1 MLKRQLR
8 STSGF
13 SLTEVMIGIMILTVA
28 IVSASN
34 LLVSMV
40 KTNKVNVQSLQAY
53 YLAQEGIEAIRN
65 IRDTNW
71 LHNLDFM
78 GKGLY
83 GELKFGKYYS
93 VSLDNRGWIS
103 SGNPVD
109 ADRIT
114 DLNPMKA
121 WNFGES
127 SYVQYN
133 DVFGL
138 EKKDPGGYITAAG
151 TSDDP
156 IFYRYIQILYA
167 CDNDA
172 ELKLEH
178 FDTDECKD
186 FMLVR
191 SVVEWDDGG
200 KDREMVLETV
210 LSNWK
215 GGAL

>member
-1 MLKRQLR
+1 MLERRLR

-78 GKGLY
+78 GENGLY
-83 GELKFGKYYS
+83 GFEVGRDYY
-93 VSLDNRGWIS
+93 VFLDNGGWIN
-103 SGNPVD
+103 SGNEKD
-109 ADRIT
+109 ATSINMLDQMNPWIFDRST
-114 DLNPMKA
+114 YA
-121 WNFGES
+121 
-127 SYVQYN
+127 QYN
-133 DVFGL
+133 DAFGL
-138 EKKDPGGYITAAG
+138 IKEDPGGYISKAG
-151 TSDDP
+151 TSEDP
-156 IFYRYIQILYA
+156 VFYRYIQILDA
-167 CDNDA
+167 CDHDA
-172 ELKLEH
+172 ELELEH

-200 KDREMVLETV
+200 KPREIALETV

>member
-1 MLKRQLR
+1 MLERRLR

-28 IVSASN
+28 IVSATN

-40 KTNKVNVQSLQAY
+40 KTNKVNVQTMQAY

-78 GKGLY
+78 DNGLY
-83 GELKFGKYYS
+83 GELEYNKYYS
-93 VSLDNRGWIS
+93 VSLFNGGWS
-103 SGNPVD
+103 SSSHLVD
-109 ADRIT
+109 AEQIT
-114 DLNPMKA
+114 DLDSMRA
-121 WNFGES
+121 WDFQEGPDF
-127 SYVQYN
+127 QYN
-133 DVFGL
+133 DVFAL
-138 EKKDPGGYITAAG
+138 EKNEIGGYITYG
-151 TSDDP
+151 KEDP
-156 IFYRYIQILYA
+156 TFYRYIQILDA
-167 CDNDA
+167 CDNDL
-172 ELKLEH
+172 ELKATQLP
-178 FDTDECKD
+178 DECED

-191 SVVEWDDGG
+191 SVVEWKDGG
-200 KDREMVLETV
+200 KEREMVLEAV